1 MTGTSAQSDE
11 SVLLEVR
18 DGVAVITLNR
28 PAQLNAWTFEMKG
41 RFYDIVARCEA
52 DPEVRVLVI
61 TGAGRGFCAGM
72 DINAL
77 GAVGS
82 TAPTSSL
89 EDPRPNALMQLAK
102 PVIAAINGACVGVG
116 FVIASA
122 CDIRFAADSAKI
134 GTMFSRR
141 GLPAEDGVSWT
152 LPRIIGTANALDLLL
167 SGRTILGREAAELGF
182 VSRSYPDDEL
192 LAATLEYA
200 RDLAANCSPAAMAMI
215 KQQVYADLETDERTA
230 LRRALDIR
238 DEAIQL
244 PDFDEGVAAYRERRT
259 PLFPALDT
267 KPGRPGK
274 RGAP

>member
-1 MTGTSAQSDE
+1 MTGAAAPSGE
-11 SVLLEVR
+11 SVLLEVQ
-18 DGVAVITLNR
+18 GSVALITLNR
-28 PAQLNAWTFEMKG
+28 PAQLNAWTFEMKA
-41 RFYDIVARCEA
+41 RFYDIVAQCELNQ
-52 DPEVRVLVI
+52 EVRVLVV

-77 GAVGS
+77 GEVGS

-89 EDPRPNALMQLAK
+89 EDPRPNALMQLSK

-134 GTMFSRR
+134 GTMFARR

-152 LPRIIGTANALDLLL
+152 LPRILGTAKALDLLL
-167 SGRTILGREAAELGF
+167 SGRTILGREAADLGY
-182 VSRSYPDDEL
+182 VSRSFPEEEL
-192 LAATLEYA
+192 LPATLEYA

-215 KQQVYADLETDERTA
+215 KRQVYADLETDERSA
-230 LRRALDIR
+230 LRRALDVR
-238 DEAIQL
+238 DEAIRL

-259 PLFPALDT
+259 PRFPPPDRKET
-267 KPGRPGK
+267 S
-274 RGAP
+274 